1 MKQRPRQ
8 PQRKRKK
15 NRMPIYFALTLIFA
29 FFCSFFLFNGAEP
42 ETKSAEDYL
51 SSSSSSS
58 SSYDDP
64 STDWE
69 LHSSRSTYSRS
80 KTVEGAL
87 KVFSFPNFGTVKST
101 NEKEDSISKTYS
113 GVSKLQV
120 KNYVQKLKA
129 ANYQATAPE
138 NELTDSYSVQLQNRN
153 NRLSV
158 TVSWNGN
165 GNYTSASVRVS
176 AW

>member
-1 MKQRPRQ
+1 MTRRPRQ
-8 PQRKRKK
+8 PQRRRKK
-15 NRMPIYFALTLIFA
+15 KKMPIYFALTLIFA

-42 ETKSAEDYL
+42 ETKTAQDYL

-69 LHSSRSTYSRS
+69 LHSSSHSYSRS
-80 KTVEGAL
+80 KTVDGAL
-87 KVFSFPNFGTVKST
+87 KVFSFPNFGTVRET
-101 NEKEDSISKTYS
+101 NQKEDSISKTYS
-113 GVSKLQV
+113 GVSKIQV
-120 KNYVQKLKA
+120 KNYVQKLKT
-129 ANYQATAPE
+129 ANYQVTAPE
-138 NELTDSYSVQLQNRN
+138 SELTDSYSVQLQNRN
-153 NRLSV
+153 TRLSV

-165 GNYTSASVRVS
+165 ENYTSASVRVY